1 MILVLDTN
9 VIISALLSPDG
20 PPAEIIKLW
29 EADRI
34 EVATSLVLLAELE
47 RVLEYHR
54 VREHFEDPSSVTVLL
69 KRFRVVATLVETGPD
84 LDVIERDPSDNRF
97 LECAV
102 AANASYI
109 ISGDDHLLAIGEYRG
124 IVILKPA
131 DFLLVMKRT

>member
-20 PPAEIIKLW
+20 PPAEIVKLW

-47 RVLEYHR
+47 RVLEYPR
-54 VREHFEDPSSVTVLL
+54 VREHFEDPSGVTVLL
-69 KRFRVVATLVETGPD
+69 KRFRVVATLVEPGPD

>member
-1 MILVLDTN
+1 VILVLDTN

-47 RVLEYHR
+47 RVLEYPR